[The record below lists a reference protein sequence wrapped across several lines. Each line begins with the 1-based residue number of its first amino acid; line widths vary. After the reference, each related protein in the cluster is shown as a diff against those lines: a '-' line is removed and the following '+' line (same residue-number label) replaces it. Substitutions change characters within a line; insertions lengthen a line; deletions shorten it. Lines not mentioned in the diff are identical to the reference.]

1 MCLCTGALGWA
12 ASKVRLQTIL
22 SLIQKNV
29 LPEEKTYFITDFI
42 KALK

>member
-1 MCLCTGALGWA
+1 MCLFTGGLGRA
-12 ASKVRLQTIL
+12 ATKVRLQTIL

-29 LPEEKTYFITDFI
+29 LPEKKIYFITDFI